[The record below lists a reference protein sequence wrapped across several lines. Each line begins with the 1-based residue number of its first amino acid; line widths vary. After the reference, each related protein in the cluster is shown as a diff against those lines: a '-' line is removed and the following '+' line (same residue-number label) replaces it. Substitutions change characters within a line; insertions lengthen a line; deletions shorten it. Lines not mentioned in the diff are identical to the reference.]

1 MCFIPRGGTNM
12 QGLFS
17 MKAFFY
23 DPIRRVEDERRME
36 MELHERFGE
45 FGLGKDYDKDLPQ
58 IGAVHLAAGYLLSEM
73 LGCSID
79 YIPNAAPQ
87 VICPHLEGFEL
98 DEENRFKARLSKSCK
113 N

>member
-1 MCFIPRGGTNM
+1 M

-17 MKAFFY
+17 MKAFSMTPSAGWKMK
-23 DPIRRVEDERRME
+23 DGME

-98 DEENRFKARLSKSCK
+98 DEEKPFQKPGFQKAAKT